1 MRLGG
6 VSTDTMADLVV
17 AEELVVVTLPGEVNL
32 LADLASSDNS
42 AAGDS
47 ATFAALEATLEVL
60 WDVLAPRKRRLTSS
74 SNSSSRSGR
83 N

>member
-6 VSTDTMADLVV
+6 VSTDTMADLVAV
-17 AEELVVVTLPGEVNL
+17 EELEAVTLLGVVDL
-32 LADLASSDNS
+32 LADLASSDNL

-60 WDVLAPRKRRLTSS
+60 
-74 SNSSSRSGR
+74 
-83 N
+83 

>member
-6 VSTDTMADLVV
+6 VSIDTMVDLVV
-17 AEELVVVTLPGEVNL
+17 AEELEAVTLLGEVDL

-60 WDVLAPRKRRLTSS
+60 
-74 SNSSSRSGR
+74 
-83 N
+83 